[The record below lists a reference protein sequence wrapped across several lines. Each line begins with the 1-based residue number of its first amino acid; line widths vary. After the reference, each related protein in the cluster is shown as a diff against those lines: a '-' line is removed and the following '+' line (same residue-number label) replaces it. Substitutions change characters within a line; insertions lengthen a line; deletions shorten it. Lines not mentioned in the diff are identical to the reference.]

1 MTVRVWIWC
10 YATEIYELTSSHKL
24 ETTEGVSTALP
35 LEKKTIKISLN
46 SNLDEEEEKQRK
58 CC

>member
-1 MTVRVWIWC
+1 MRILC
-10 YATEIYELTSSHKL
+10 SALEIYELTSSHKL